1 MDLILSN
8 QLKEGEKIPSTNELV
23 RVFKINHLTI
33 MKGINELVG
42 ENIVEK
48 KHGVGV
54 FVRTGAHDIIFAK
67 RREAFKASHLLP
79 CLEEATRLGYTR
91 EDLIR
96 MIRTMKGEKL

>member
-1 MDLILSN
+1 MTQTLQSPLYLQIKHHIMDLILSN

-54 FVRTGAHDIIFAK
+54 FV
-67 RREAFKASHLLP
+67 
-79 CLEEATRLGYTR
+79 
-91 EDLIR
+91 
-96 MIRTMKGEKL
+96 